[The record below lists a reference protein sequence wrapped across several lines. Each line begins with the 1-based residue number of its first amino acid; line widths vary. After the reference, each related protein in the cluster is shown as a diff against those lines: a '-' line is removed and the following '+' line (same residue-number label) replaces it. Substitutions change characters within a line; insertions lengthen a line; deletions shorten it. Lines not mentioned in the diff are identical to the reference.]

1 MVAVKTLKARVIPSL
16 LLRNGRLVKGQ
27 KFSQHLDAGHP
38 ATTARVHNAQGA
50 DEIILL
56 DIDAS
61 REHRRPDLGWIERVA
76 EECFMPL
83 AAGGGIRSVE
93 DAKAVID
100 AGADK
105 VVVNGGAIDCPRLL
119 TDIALVFGAQAVVA
133 AVDVV
138 EESNGFKIYDHR
150 KHRATDRDALRWI
163 GEAVA
168 NGAGEIRICA
178 VDREGT
184 RSGFNL
190 DLLSQAHQSVCVPI
204 IIEGGAGSLTDV
216 DAALKAGADGV
227 ALGTMLVFSDNN
239 IVKVRRFLAQGGHS
253 VRV

>member
-1 MVAVKTLKARVIPSL
+1 MGAVKTLKARVIPSL

-38 ATTARVHNAQGA
+38 ATTARAHNAQGA

-61 REHRRPDLGWIERVA
+61 RENRGPDIGWIEKVA
-76 EECFMPL
+76 AECFMPL

-105 VVVNGGAIDCPRLL
+105 IVVNAAALDRPQLL
-119 TDIALVFGAQAVVA
+119 TDIALVFGAQAIVV

-138 EESNGFKIYDHR
+138 EESNGLKVYDHR
-150 KHRATDRDALRWI
+150 HHRVTDRDALQWI
-163 GEAVA
+163 REVVTK
-168 NGAGEIRICA
+168 GAGEIRICA

-184 RSGFNL
+184 RNGFNL
-190 DLLSQAHQSVCVPI
+190 DLLKQAHRSVHVPI
-204 IIEGGAGSLTDV
+204 IIEGGAGSLADI

-227 ALGTMLVFSDNN
+227 ALGTVLVFSDNN
-239 IVKVRRFLAQGGHS
+239 IVKVRRFLAQSGHI
-253 VRV
+253 VRI